1 MSWPLSLLTTE
12 SVGAFEMNKLL
23 SKHIFPLGDDAQVE
37 QDRNDSGTE
46 DKQAKS
52 NGQGKLSSPVVKP
65 EDSSS
70 EESEA

>member
-1 MSWPLSLLTTE
+1 VSWPLSLLTAE

-23 SKHIFPLGDDAQVE
+23 SKHIFPLSEAAQVE
-37 QDRNDSGTE
+37 QDRRSETE

-52 NGQGKLSSPVVKP
+52 NEQGKLSSPVVKP